1 MPVSECAVRF
11 SAFAPKSRDLILLP
25 WLDAKTPAFTLAGS
39 GLADLGGIVAPPEA
53 GGSRLLYAG
62 LSRKVGKKEVEG
74 VAVRGLRLDEASRGA
89 VRTMKTA
96 VAKALDEAESLDA
109 KRVVVL
115 LDAEHED
122 LVRAVQEGAR
132 LGGYAFDTYL
142 QKKKTPRPVV
152 LFVPADRSA
161 QATIRKTLAADAVL
175 FDAVNHAR
183 DILNEPP
190 NVIRPDTLAKTMQT
204 EGRDAGLTVKV
215 WEEARLK
222 KERCGGILGVGQ
234 GSVHRP
240 RLVWMEY
247 HPRGA
252 KTHLALVGKGVT
264 FDTGGYCLKPGPS
277 QVGMKLDM
285 GGAAAVY
292 GAALAIARLRL
303 PIRLTALCPLVENR
317 ISDQSF
323 LTTDILTTRTGRT
336 VQVDNTDAEGRL
348 ILADALALACEE
360 KPDYLLDAATLTGA
374 CVMAL
379 GEDIAA
385 CYGTESVF
393 TGLLLDAAESAGE
406 YLWEMPLHK
415 PYAEQLKT
423 PLADCKNLGGKWG
436 GSITA
441 ALFLQQWVREGQRWI
456 HCDIA
461 GPGIQE
467 EPHEHL
473 GKGAKGYGV
482 KMLVRLAESLAEV
495 GA

>member
-1 MPVSECAVRF
+1 MPVSDCSVRF
-11 SAFAPKSRDLILLP
+11 TEYAPMSRDLILLP
-25 WLDAKTPAFTLAGS
+25 WLDEATPVFPS
-39 GLADLGGIVAPPEA
+39 GLSVLEPLSAIQPPPTS

-62 LSRKVGKKEVEG
+62 LSLKAGKKDVQG
-74 VAVRGLRLDEASRGA
+74 VAVRGVRLDDPSCGA
-89 VRTMKTA
+89 IRAMKIA
-96 VAKALDEAESLDA
+96 VSKALEEAEALGA

-115 LDAEHED
+115 IDAAHGE
-122 LVRAVQEGAR
+122 LVQAAQEGVR

-142 QKKKTPRPVV
+142 ETKKKP
-152 LFVPADRSA
+152 VPALLSVHAERSV
-161 QATIRKTLAADAVL
+161 QADIRQTLSADAVV
-175 FDAVNHAR
+175 FDAVNRAR
-183 DILNEPP
+183 DLLNEPP
-190 NVIRPDTLAKTMQT
+190 NVIRPDTLAKVMQSG
-204 EGRDAGLTVKV
+204 GRAAGLTVKV
-215 WEEARLK
+215 WDAARLK

-240 RLVWMEY
+240 RLVWMECK
-247 HPRGA
+247 PRNA
-252 KTHLALVGKGVT
+252 KVHLALVGKGVT
-264 FDTGGYCLKPGPS
+264 FDTGGYCLKPGTG

-303 PIRLTALCPLVENR
+303 PIRLTVLCPLVENR
-317 ISDQSF
+317 ISDQSY

-348 ILADALALACEE
+348 ILADALALAGEK
-360 KPDYLLDAATLTGA
+360 KPDYLLDMATLTGA

-406 YLWEMPLHK
+406 YLWEMPLHR
-415 PYAEQLKT
+415 PYAGQLKT
-423 PLADCKNLGGKWG
+423 PLADCKNIGGKWG

-482 KMLVRLAESLAEV
+482 KMLVRLAEALLEA